1 MVTSGYGPIRKR
13 LLSLLL
19 LLFCFLFFF
28 LAIFGLICC
37 CLAVRAGRR
46 VEGDHRE
53 GARDGGGLRPLLR
66 HGPRQ
71 RRRGA
76 HLLAALRR
84 SQPVGARAAVG
95 ARRLAA
101 QRPQIKKNK
110 LIKENPFRPKPLPP
124 PFLSPLI
131 DKTQHNSEANEKKNP
146 K

>member
-1 MVTSGYGPIRKR
+1 MDQSESVCFLCCCYC
-13 LLSLLL
+13 
-19 LLFCFLFFF
+19 FVFLFFF

-110 LIKENPFRPKPLPP
+110 
-124 PFLSPLI
+124 
-131 DKTQHNSEANEKKNP
+131 
-146 K
+146 